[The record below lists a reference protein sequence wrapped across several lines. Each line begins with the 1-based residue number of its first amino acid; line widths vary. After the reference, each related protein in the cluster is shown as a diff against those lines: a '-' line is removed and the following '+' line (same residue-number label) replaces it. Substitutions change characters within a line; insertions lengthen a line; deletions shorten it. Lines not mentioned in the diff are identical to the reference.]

1 MCGIRLCEICGRSVG
16 HSYRCPNY
24 TPPKASYY
32 CSACGDE
39 IYDGEEYIENL
50 DGEYRHYECFY
61 GMRDLLEWLGYKIK
75 TMQNTT

>member
-1 MCGIRLCEICGRSVG
+1 MCEICGRSVG

-24 TPPKASYY
+24 TPSKASYY
-32 CSACGDE
+32 CSACGDG

>member
-1 MCGIRLCEICGRSVG
+1 MCEICGRSVG

-32 CSACGDE
+32 CSACGDG
-39 IYDGEEYIENL
+39 IYDGEEYIQNL
-50 DGEYRHYECFY
+50 DGEHRHYECFH
-61 GMRDLLEWLGYKIK
+61 GMRELLEWLGYKIK